1 MKSQFSNCLTL
12 ISLPNFMNLYYYAIR
27 PIVPRTI
34 FLCLF
39 SLSFSLFA
47 QNQPFC
53 GTDPVHA
60 QHLKDH
66 PGAAVD
72 QELFEQLYQSLAQN
86 RLLAKS
92 SSVNPDDHGSAAL
105 KYIVPCVVHVIHN
118 GGVENITDAQVKSA
132 FARINEDF
140 RRMPETKGWGAGPD
154 FQIEFELASKDP
166 QGNAH
171 SGINRIQS
179 ALTDHNLDTQQ
190 GTLKALSKWDQN
202 KYMNIWIVKSINS
215 SVLAY
220 ATFPQNGGNANDGI
234 VCSYYCWGTTGA
246 VDGSR
251 ALCRVPVHEF
261 GHWLALYH
269 PFQPSGTSSTGCPAN
284 STTPCTSQGDRVCDT
299 PPVSAANFGNP
310 ARRNSCQESS
320 DRPDRTR
327 NYMDYSDDPYKDEF
341 TAGQLVRSQLAMEN
355 DNSRKQL
362 YTESNLQATGVGKYR
377 LPEANFVAQNRFP
390 CVGTAVQFV
399 DWSNGQADGWSWS
412 FPGGTP
418 ATSNLRNPVVTYAAA
433 GTYDVTLTVTNQTGS
448 SQAFT
453 KTAYINVTDQSV
465 NFPMKEDFNGNDFP
479 PAGWR
484 LHNPDAGV
492 TFVKLTGVSAFG
504 SSGNSARIS
513 QFTYR
518 AYDQRD
524 ELITPALNLGGSVH
538 PMVYFSLAYT
548 QHSDL
553 YSDTLEVYAS
563 DDCGATWNQVFRVGG
578 ADLTSNSGPQT
589 STFTPGATDWII
601 GNADLSAYAGKTN
614 VRVKFESVNGYGN
627 NLYLDDIEFREPW
640 AVSNELDFIKDAKV
654 VCSPNPF
661 SQSLMLH
668 ILSPINE
675 DVEVLMQDVTGR
687 IVWNSGQ
694 FSVITGKNEFSLSPA
709 GIAPG
714 VYFVQVK
721 TSAGLTQTIKVVKE

>member
-1 MKSQFSNCLTL
+1 MK
-12 ISLPNFMNLYYYAIR
+12 IRIYAIR
-27 PIVPRTI
+27 PFVLRTLA
-34 FLCLF
+34 LCLL
-39 SLSFSLFA
+39 SISFSVYG
-47 QNQPFC
+47 QTHPFC
-53 GTDPVHA
+53 GTDAVYE
-60 QHLKDH
+60 QHLSTH
-66 PGAAVD
+66 PEAAV
-72 QELFEQLYQSLAQN
+72 EREAFEQLYQSLLQA
-86 RLLAKS
+86 RTAAKKAS
-92 SSVNPDDHGSAAL
+92 FNPDDHGSAAL
-105 KYIVPCVVHVIHN
+105 KYIIPCVVHVIHN

-154 FQIEFELASKDP
+154 FQMEFELASKDP
-166 QGNAH
+166 SGNPH

-179 ALTDHNLDTQQ
+179 ALTNHNLDTQQ

-215 SVLAY
+215 NVLAY
-220 ATFPQNGGNANDGI
+220 ATFPQNGGNSNDGI

-246 VDGSR
+246 VDASR

-269 PFQPSGTSSTGCPAN
+269 PFQPSGTSSTGCPTN
-284 STTPCTSQGDRVCDT
+284 STTPCASQGDRVCDT

-310 ARRNSCQESS
+310 ARKNSCQESS

-341 TAGQLVRSQLAMEN
+341 SIGQLTRSHLAMEN
-355 DNSRKQL
+355 DNSRRQL
-362 YTESNLQATGVGKYR
+362 YTEANLQATGVGKYR
-377 LPEANFVAQNRFP
+377 LPEANFVAYNRYP
-390 CVGTAVQFV
+390 CLNTPVQFV
-399 DWSNGQADGWSWS
+399 DWSNGQASAWSWS

-418 ATSNLRNPVVTYAAA
+418 ATSNLRNPVVTYATA
-433 GTYDVTLTVTNQTGS
+433 GSYDVILTVTNQTGS

-453 KTAYINVTDQSV
+453 KTGYIQVNDQSV
-465 NFPMKEDFNGNDFP
+465 SFPMKQDFNGNDFP

-484 LHNPDAGV
+484 LHNPDASV
-492 TFVKLTGVSAFG
+492 TFVKLTGISAFG
-504 SSGNSARIS
+504 STGNSARIS

-524 ELITPALNLGGSVH
+524 ELITPPLNLSNAVK
-538 PMVYFSLAYT
+538 PMAYFSLAYT

-563 DDCGATWNQVFRVGG
+563 DDCGGTWTQVFRVGG
-578 ADLTSNSGPQT
+578 ADLTTNSGPQT
-589 STFTPGATDWII
+589 STFTPGAADWIV

-614 VRVKFESVNGYGN
+614 VMVKFESVNGYGN
-627 NLYLDDIEFREPW
+627 NLYLDDIEVREPW
-640 AVSNELDFIKDAKV
+640 AVSSQADFVNETKV
-654 VCSPNPF
+654 FTSPNPF
-661 SQSLMLH
+661 TQSLTLH
-668 ILSPINE
+668 IQSPVNE
-675 DVEVLMQDVTGR
+675 EVAVVVQDVTGR
-687 IVWNSGQ
+687 TVCNVGQ
-694 FSVITGKNEFSLSPA
+694 FLVTPGKNEFSLSPT